1 MGGGKE
7 FDFFIGIMKQDH
19 EPISLV
25 NSQLNA
31 LTTVPLHTEKELLL
45 LISRDDQIAFT
56 WLLRSYWNKVYT
68 QALIYLKS
76 PQLAQEITQDVFL
89 KIWSSRQRL
98 RDVQSFSDYLFII
111 SRNEIISALRKK
123 NKDLVEPSHELQEI
137 LMQPDKQLHYKE
149 SYHKILSLIDQL
161 PPARKKVFTL
171 SRLEGKSYEEIGSE
185 LGISRNGVKD
195 HIVKALNYLRTHF
208 EFHEELLLMLIISTL
223 FFR

>member
-1 MGGGKE
+1 
-7 FDFFIGIMKQDH
+7 MKPDH

-56 WLLRSYWNKVYT
+56 WLLRNYWNKVYT